1 MSAVN
6 PYMPPRAQVADVLD
20 PASEYQPVKIFSWRG
35 RIGRLRYLAYSALG
49 YFAMFVAAMV
59 LGIVAAVSAQPAF
72 VALIPLLVT
81 VPYFAFLVMLSV
93 QRSHDMGWSGW
104 STLLLIVPLAPLVWV
119 FNRGCDGE
127 NRYGAPPPP
136 NTLGVKLGALALPVV
151 MIVFIGILAAVAI
164 PAYQQYTI
172 RAKAAQVR

>member
-1 MSAVN
+1 MRPASCDSAFSARLHSIAKPSAVNAGRAPLRSGVARLDRRRNAIKTLGGISMSAVN

-104 STLLLIVPLAPLVWV
+104 STLLLIVP
-119 FNRGCDGE
+119 
-127 NRYGAPPPP
+127 
-136 NTLGVKLGALALPVV
+136 
-151 MIVFIGILAAVAI
+151 
-164 PAYQQYTI
+164 
-172 RAKAAQVR
+172 